1 MQPPPPRDPADAIRR
16 WLAGDGR
23 WLTVV
28 GPPGIGKSRLVQR
41 LVAEADA
48 AVTVLDPPPGP
59 RSMIPVDQRTI
70 AVSCLRHRHP
80 DEAVVEVGPM
90 PEAQAAR
97 FFVERA
103 RRVGITAALPDAAV
117 AALVDRVGGHPQAL
131 DLLARRL
138 TVLTLDALLDRL
150 DQPPEAGVDPLM
162 HAAGAPWDDLR
173 RRLDGAWSALDP
185 PARYTLRHCA
195 LFAGPFTADDIDRIG
210 GGDRLDALQTLRDHS
225 LLAPGP
231 ALPAVIRR
239 YVVACHGPPDPAARA
254 RHRRWVA
261 QRAADLAGRAIEP
274 DAIPAIAA
282 FDPELRR
289 ALDAIG
295 TIEGPPRRGS
305 SGIPPDGSD
314 SSDGIPL
321 DRVAACDGA
330 RALAAL
336 YEHRGDPRAAETAAL
351 AARLAP
357 GDDRPR
363 RVDGHI
369 CAARAARLAGDVD
382 GSRAWLAATAAD
394 VEGPDPP
401 AGPRLASRHAS
412 ERAALEML
420 AGDLT
425 RAAELGESALAHAR
439 RSRDPLLEARALLNL
454 GGTRHWQSRLDD
466 AVAAYAAARAISR
479 RLGAT
484 RLLSI
489 SAANLCLVDIVRGH
503 LPDARASGEEALTAF
518 VALGDR
524 RGEGTARNNLGMIA
538 LESGRLDDAAAHFE
552 AAARCHDAVGF
563 RQHAAYAR
571 LNLAEI
577 ALERGDRAGHDR
589 LVERLTVL
597 NHGHPGARVP
607 IPGEGPLN
615 DRALALH
622 LHRSRIRSALTRG
635 DPDAAE
641 AALNRGRAASSDGG
655 PAPERAELE
664 ALAVRVALARGD
676 MEPARAAW
684 RRARDAA
691 AGHTADRLAE
701 RVAVLGVAVGAQ
713 SGDDAAAILADA
725 LDTMPIS
732 LALRRTLRAV
742 WPDLPRAAR
751 REARARRVPAPAL
764 CLDPPTHEVRTP
776 DGRWISLARRRLL
789 WTLLGV
795 LFDAAGPLDP
805 EALIAAVWPGE
816 QIQPDAA
823 SNRLYNA
830 VALLRKAGLGARLE
844 RVDAGYRLDPALH
857 RARLDLDGP

>member
-1 MQPPPPRDPADAIRR
+1 MQPPPPRDPGDEIRR
-16 WLAGDGR
+16 WLDGDGR

-41 LVAEADA
+41 IVAESEA
-48 AVTVLDPPPGP
+48 AVTVLDPPPEP
-59 RSMIPVDQRTI
+59 ESVTAVEQRTI
-70 AVSCLRHRHP
+70 AVSCRRHRHP
-80 DEAVVEVGPM
+80 DEAVIEVGPL
-90 PEAQAAR
+90 PGERAAR
-97 FFVERA
+97 LFVERA
-103 RRVGITAALPDAAV
+103 RRLGITAALPDAAV
-117 AALVDRVGGHPQAL
+117 GALVDRVEGHPQAL
-131 DLLARRL
+131 DLLAGRL

-162 HAAGAPWDDLR
+162 HAARAPWDGLR
-173 RRLDGAWSALDP
+173 RRLDVAWSALDP
-185 PARYTLRHCA
+185 PARDTLRHCA
-195 LFAGPFTADDIDRIG
+195 LFAGPFTADDVARIG

-225 LLAPGP
+225 LLTPGP

-239 YVVACHGPPDPAARA
+239 YVAACHGAPDPAARA

-282 FDPELRR
+282 FEPELRR
-289 ALDAIG
+289 AIDAI
-295 TIEGPPRRGS
+295 EAPPRDGS
-305 SGIPPDGSD
+305 TGIPPDDMKG
-314 SSDGIPL
+314 SDGIPL

-357 GDDRPR
+357 GDDRAR
-363 RVDGHI
+363 WVAGHI
-369 CAARAARLAGDVD
+369 CAARAARLAGDID

-401 AGPRLASRHAS
+401 VGPRLASRHAS
-412 ERAALEML
+412 EQAAIEML
-420 AGDLT
+420 AGDLA
-425 RAAELGESALAHAR
+425 RAAELGESALALAR
-439 RSRDPLLEARALLNL
+439 RSRDPLLEARALVNL
-454 GGTRHWQSRLDD
+454 GGTRHWQNRLDD

-484 RLLSI
+484 RLVCI

-538 LESGRLDDAAAHFE
+538 LETDRLDEAAAHFE

-577 ALERGDRAGHDR
+577 ALERGDRTRHDR

-622 LHRSRIRSALTRG
+622 LHRSRARSALVRG
-635 DPDAAE
+635 EPDAAE
-641 AALNRGRAASSDGG
+641 AALERGRAASSGGG
-655 PAPERAELE
+655 PAPERAEFE

-676 MEPARAAW
+676 VDAARAAW

-691 AGHTADRLAE
+691 EGHTADRLAA
-701 RVAVLGVAVGAQ
+701 RVAVLGVAVGAW
-713 SGDDAAAILADA
+713 SGEDAAVILADA
-725 LDTMPIS
+725 LAAMPIS

-742 WPDLPRAAR
+742 WPRLPRAAR
-751 REARARRVPAPAL
+751 REARARGVPPPSL
-764 CLDPPTHEVRTP
+764 CLDPMTHEVRTP

-795 LFDAAGPLDP
+795 LFEADGPLDP
-805 EALIAAVWPGE
+805 EAVIAAVWPGE

-830 VALLRKAGLGARLE
+830 IALLRRAGLGVRLE
-844 RVDAGYRLDPALH
+844 RVDAGYRLDPALR
-857 RARLDLDGP
+857 RARLDLDAP